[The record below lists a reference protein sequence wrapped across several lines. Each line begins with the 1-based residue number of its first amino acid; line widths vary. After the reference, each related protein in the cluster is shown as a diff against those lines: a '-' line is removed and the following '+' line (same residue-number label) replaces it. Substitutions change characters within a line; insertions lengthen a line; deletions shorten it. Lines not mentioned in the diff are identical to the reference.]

1 MKTKEDVINGLK
13 CIKNFL
19 NGRYHK
25 GLYDQV
31 IEECEDE
38 DYKIR
43 AKKNNLASELYK
55 ADMKVLDGA
64 IEIIESMV

>member
-25 GLYDQV
+25 GLYEQV

-43 AKKNNLASELYK
+43 AKKK
-55 ADMKVLDGA
+55 QPCK
-64 IEIIESMV
+64 